1 MKKIALILLVVS
13 ACKSVKVERT
23 VEYRD
28 TTITVAADSAKILLR
43 FIPCPDGTMPQV
55 EGTDAKQGRKTSIKA
70 KQNGSTV
77 EVRAEV
83 APEQVKTQVKK
94 IVTTNQRQR
103 CPEHSHDKFYFVIL
117 FLLFTNICT
126 YLLRINIP
134 KS

>member
-1 MKKIALILLVVS
+1 MILLVVS

-70 KQNGSTV
+70 KQNGTTV

-83 APEQVKTQVKK
+83 APEKVKAQVQK
-94 IVTTNQRQR
+94 ITSTSERQR

-117 FLLFTNICT
+117 FLLFTNVST
-126 YLLRINIP
+126 YLLRKHTP

>member
-1 MKKIALILLVVS
+1 MKKLALILLVVS

-43 FIPCPDGTMPQV
+43 FIPCPDGTMPKIANA
-55 EGTDAKQGRKTSIKA
+55 ETKQGRKTSIKT
-70 KQNGSTV
+70 KQRGNTV
-77 EVRAEV
+77 EVSAEV
-83 APEQVKTQVKK
+83 APENVKAQVQK
-94 IVTTNQRQR
+94 ITSTSEKQR
-103 CPEHSHDKFYFVIL
+103 CPEHSHDKFYLVIL

-126 YLLRINIP
+126 YLLRKHTP

>member
-1 MKKIALILLVVS
+1 MKKYALILLVVS
-13 ACKSVKVERT
+13 ACKTVKVERT

-43 FIPCPDGTMPQV
+43 FIPCPDGTMPKV

-70 KQNGSTV
+70 KQNGTTV

-83 APEQVKTQVKK
+83 AQEQVKTQVKK

-103 CPEHSHDKFYFVIL
+103 CPEHSHDKFYLVIL

-126 YLLRINIP
+126 YLLRKHTP

>member
-1 MKKIALILLVVS
+1 MKKLALILLVVS
-13 ACKSVKVERT
+13 ACKSVKVDRT

-43 FIPCPDGTMPQV
+43 FIPCPDGTMPKV

-77 EVRAEV
+77 EVSAEV
-83 APEQVKTQVKK
+83 AQEQVKTQVKK

-103 CPEHSHDKFYFVIL
+103 CPEHSHDKFYLVIL
-117 FLLFTNICT
+117 FLLFTNIGT
-126 YLLRINIP
+126 YLLGKHIP
-134 KS
+134 K

>member
-1 MKKIALILLVVS
+1 MKKFALILLVVS

-28 TTITVAADSAKILLR
+28 TTITVAADSAKMLLR
-43 FIPCPDGTMPQV
+43 FIPCPDGTMPKIK
-55 EGTDAKQGRKTSIKA
+55 GTDAKQGRKTSIKA

-83 APEQVKTQVKK
+83 AQEKVKAQVQK
-94 IVTTNQRQR
+94 ITSTSERQR

-117 FLLFTNICT
+117 FLLFTNIST
-126 YLLRINIP
+126 YLFRKNIP